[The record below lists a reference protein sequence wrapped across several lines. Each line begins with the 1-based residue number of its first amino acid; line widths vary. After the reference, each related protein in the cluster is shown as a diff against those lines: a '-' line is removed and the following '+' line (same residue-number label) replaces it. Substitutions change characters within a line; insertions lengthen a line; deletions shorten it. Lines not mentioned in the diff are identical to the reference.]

1 MTPDGSRDDASG
13 LGRVFFVGAGPGAA
27 DLLTVR
33 AIRTLARADVVL
45 HDALMTDEVL
55 DWAPGAELIPV
66 GKRCDGA
73 SAEQGWI
80 DRALVDAARRH
91 AVVVRLKGGDP
102 TVFGR
107 LDEEIDALDAAGV
120 RWEIVP
126 GITAASAAAAQAG
139 HSLTRRGVA
148 RRVDVV
154 TPRVGRGE
162 PGHGDGR
169 DDGHDGARDGDWA
182 AGLSPSGTAVL
193 YMAGRI
199 AGRCARTLLA
209 RGFPDGTPVVAVRA
223 ASWPDAATERTTLA
237 ALAAGGLAVDARPV
251 VLLVGQAV
259 GSRPA
264 AEAERRRLAA
274 SAAGHAAVA
283 VDAPMA
289 VPVA

>member
-1 MTPDGSRDDASG
+1 MTTYGSRGEASG

-27 DLLTVR
+27 DLLTLR
-33 AIRTLARADVVL
+33 AIRVLGRADVVL

-73 SAEQGWI
+73 SAEQAWI

-139 HSLTRRGVA
+139 HSLTRRGIA
-148 RRVDVV
+148 RRVDIV

-162 PGHGDGR
+162 SGHGDGR
-169 DDGHDGARDGDWA
+169 DDGDWA
-182 AGLSPSGTAVL
+182 EDLSPSGTVVL

-199 AGRCARTLLA
+199 AGQCARTLLA
-209 RGFPDGTPVVAVRA
+209 RGFPGGTPVVAVRA
-223 ASWPDAATERTTLA
+223 ASWPGAATERTTLT
-237 ALAAGGLAVDARPV
+237 ALAAAGLPVDARPV
-251 VLLVGQAV
+251 VLLLGQAL

-264 AEAERRRLAA
+264 AEVVRRRLAA
-274 SAAGHAAVA
+274 VAVGQAPVA
-283 VDAPMA
+283 VDAPVP